1 MKLKEK
7 YSKEELYIKI
17 RAERLRELMNW
28 RNFLPI
34 IVEAVREV
42 LGDKPL
48 YVFGS
53 AIEGK
58 LTVDSDVD
66 IAIIV
71 EKVPE
76 KAMERARIIDKIWEV
91 IEKRGVSYW
100 YPVELHLITLEE
112 KKIMERSGTKFI
124 NIKELLSHYK
134 NDQNKNKDRE
144 TV

>member
-28 RNFLPI
+28 RDFLPI

-58 LTVDSDVD
+58 LTVDSDID

-76 KAMERARIIDKIWEV
+76 KAMERVRIIDKIWEV

-100 YPVELHLITLEE
+100 YPIELHLITLEE
-112 KKIMERSGTKFI
+112 KKIMERGGAKFVD
-124 NIKELLSHYK
+124 IKELLNHRK
-134 NDQNKNKDRE
+134 NRQYRDGEQ
-144 TV
+144 

>member
-17 RAERLRELMNW
+17 RTERLRELINW
-28 RNFLPI
+28 RDFLPI
-34 IVEAVREV
+34 IVEAIREV

-53 AIEGK
+53 VIEDK
-58 LTVDSDVD
+58 ITVDSDID

-71 EKVPE
+71 EKIPQR
-76 KAMERARIIDKIWEV
+76 AMERARIINKIWEV

-100 YPVELHLITLEE
+100 YPVEFHLITLEE
-112 KKIMERSGTKFI
+112 KKTMERGGAKFVD
-124 NIKELLSHYK
+124 IKELLNHRK
-134 NDQNKNKDRE
+134 NRQYRDGEQ
-144 TV
+144 

>member
-1 MKLKEK
+1 MKEK

-28 RNFLPI
+28 RDFLPI

-58 LTVDSDVD
+58 LTVDSDID

-76 KAMERARIIDKIWEV
+76 KAMERVRIIDKIWEV

-100 YPVELHLITLEE
+100 YPIELHLITLEE
-112 KKIMERSGTKFI
+112 KKIMERGGAKFVD
-124 NIKELLSHYK
+124 IKELLNHRK
-134 NDQNKNKDRE
+134 NRQYRDGEQ
-144 TV
+144 